1 MDADEKFFSRR
12 TTKTI
17 VISSIILLI
26 TIVCAFIFFVYVGVF
41 HLIGIEYTSR
51 TALLLFFFLILIL
64 SGISNFLTLFFKV
77 LLQPLLELMPKW
89 MDFSLISFIEISIDW
104 LALHTADDWMESV
117 TISNKGELLI
127 ILAFF
132 ILGKIWPDDKKK
144 NK

>member
-1 MDADEKFFSRR
+1 
-12 TTKTI
+12 
-17 VISSIILLI
+17 
-26 TIVCAFIFFVYVGVF
+26 
-41 HLIGIEYTSR
+41 
-51 TALLLFFFLILIL
+51 
-64 SGISNFLTLFFKV
+64 
-77 LLQPLLELMPKW
+77 MPKW

-132 ILGKIWPDDKKK
+132 ILDKIWPDDKKK